1 MADDESDYERRK
13 KEREQ
18 RRKEREDEKK
28 KLEEE
33 ITAREEANAKRRAE
47 RRANREASSPS
58 PSPLQSPRDP
68 IDESPR
74 SELKPIEIPVNASSS
89 SSETTP
95 RSALANSRSPSTG
108 SNGRTVSFSLA
119 QSAEILT
126 QIRGEREEELKREKE
141 VEERKAREE
150 KRAKELADIEAESAN
165 REAERKAKREE
176 RRAREAEEEKIREQ
190 ESKAREDARRKMI
203 EDAERKAQQEIEEAD
218 KAKAEQEA
226 KAEQDR
232 KAREAIE
239 AKEREEAHRKKEE
252 DKAKAEA
259 ERKAKEDEERAIKE
273 RQDRQEQERK
283 AKRDEEA
290 AMLKQAEEIRKEKEA
305 ADKAQRDKDL
315 LEKQAQAKAEEEAKV
330 KAKAEQEA
338 KAKAKAEEE
347 AKAKA
352 KAEQEA
358 KAKAEEEAKAKAE
371 QEAQAKAKAEEQAK
385 VEEAKAKAKAEEEVR
400 AKAKAKAE
408 QEIQAKAKAEEE
420 AKAKANAE
428 KEAKA
433 KAKAEEE
440 AKEKDSHS
448 TLQVPTIVIED
459 HGSLS
464 KSQEIPTSSTSTS
477 HRDKLPRRKQFF
489 SKFDATK
496 KQKEIQLAKE
506 EESRPAKEPQV
517 KSAIPVLNRGRA
529 TSMPMPYALPGA
541 MALPGMASGI
551 ALPGMGSRGAIP
563 LAGLDGMVAAKSIGH
578 TIDYSQLGNRMGIE
592 VFRVAS
598 EGSGYEL
605 FLIPKSSHGRFRIN
619 ECAIVVS
626 TLVQAEKSSFIHQIF
641 FWIGRDSS
649 ETLRTQGKQKAEEVA
664 KKLWETYGKD
674 TSTYSVK
681 DVNQEKEP
689 SEFRELFKNG
699 MLSYVEPSKLKSQV
713 GNRNDIKDI
722 KMYRLGG
729 KKNIYV
735 EEVEISWKS
744 LNRTDVFILDD
755 EDTIYQWNGK
765 FANRMKITK
774 ALDLTVRLR
783 DERMVKLKAELVV
796 IDKREEVIPQ
806 QFQDRLGDWGGE
818 VTREV
823 SAHEET
829 QEEEAFWAQCEF
841 YTMKE
846 DPDEANSTPSA
857 LLRSSG
863 SLGVELRQSVGKTSD
878 IEGVENVI
886 VGKIPDSQSLYS
898 KRCHVIKYCWA
909 VWIWYGK
916 FSNQK
921 CRAAAMKLGRDL
933 AGKLREGLVPQV
945 QHQECENA
953 LFRANVNGTF
963 REYIDT
969 PEKFERRRSR
979 VVSGRGVVENLRQKK
994 VNIHK
999 MHYPEKYQ
1007 IILREEIILR
1017 IPSPLDDVTDENQT
1031 VKIWVLDGTQRVEIP
1046 NSEFGK
1052 FYKKNCYIIQY
1063 SQRNNP
1069 NSEWRHVIYFYQGT
1083 ESLVDERTAS
1093 ALIAKDFSAEFR
1105 DAMQIRVVMLKESP
1119 QFLATFKNLIL
1130 KNGDFLKRKVKK
1142 TVRVKITR

>member
-352 KAEQEA
+352 KAEQE
-358 KAKAEEEAKAKAE
+358 
-371 QEAQAKAKAEEQAK
+371 
-385 VEEAKAKAKAEEEVR
+385 
-400 AKAKAKAE
+400 
-408 QEIQAKAKAEEE
+408 
-420 AKAKANAE
+420 
-428 KEAKA
+428 A